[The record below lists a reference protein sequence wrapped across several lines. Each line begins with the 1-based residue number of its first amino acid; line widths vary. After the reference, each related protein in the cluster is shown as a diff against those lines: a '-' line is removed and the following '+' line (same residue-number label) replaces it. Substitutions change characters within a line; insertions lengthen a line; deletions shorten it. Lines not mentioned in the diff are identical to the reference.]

1 MGQKDCTCVGLHKEV
16 KMYTYIL
23 DASKS
28 VSKYV
33 SFHVFDW
40 RGKRDVLVKYNS
52 GDLGFFNCI
61 FLPVNLSLKN
71 LTQKH
76 GK

>member
-1 MGQKDCTCVGLHKEV
+1 MTVHVLGCIKKS
-16 KMYTYIL
+16 KYIYIL
-23 DASKS
+23 NALKG

-52 GDLGFFNCI
+52 GGLGFFNCI
-61 FLPVNLSLKN
+61 FLSVNLSLKN

-76 GK
+76 GE